1 MEYKRYIQVVS
12 ATDDD
17 HLPNLR
23 RDLRFKPAR
32 ISDRRRSKKNISA
45 ISHRSVALKE
55 RFANIHDCMVYNN
68 QQFSPHHSKA
78 IPSIENSC

>member
-17 HLPNLR
+17 HLPKFK
-23 RDLRFKPAR
+23 RDFRFKPVK
-32 ISDRRRSKKNISA
+32 ISDRRRCNKNISA
-45 ISHRSVALKE
+45 ISHRSIAHKE
-55 RFANIHDCMVYNN
+55 RFANINDCMVYNN